1 MAHLLLYDIHDSR
14 QAHDMLDQCTA
25 KNTGSGILVW
35 TGDANFSGIVRR
47 YLPTIVIVQAQK
59 ADMTFLLELLS
70 NFRHPPSFRSF
81 SSQPL
86 IFNASSRGFFQ
97 HLGTVTERCASQ
109 PRQAPSRDTQL
120 FPRRPKQ
127 LELTGGGVSMAP
139 VPMPVTVTVSVSLCF
154 AKRFVSRNSC
164 LLGASPCG

>member
-1 MAHLLLYDIHDSR
+1 
-14 QAHDMLDQCTA
+14 
-25 KNTGSGILVW
+25 
-35 TGDANFSGIVRR
+35 
-47 YLPTIVIVQAQK
+47 
-59 ADMTFLLELLS
+59 MTFLLELLL

-139 VPMPVTVTVSVSLCF
+139 VPVPMPVTVSVSVSLYF
-154 AKRFVSRNSC
+154 AKRFVSRNTCWDVCHGVTMWIARSLWWIKRADAVAEAEGRDSARSQHCPSC
-164 LLGASPCG
+164 R